1 MKISASGEY
10 AVRILV
16 EIAKCEKYVSLKDVA
31 NKLDISLKFAEK
43 IVAKF
48 VKSNILV
55 SLRGQDGGYKLAKKP
70 DEVKIKQI
78 LEITGDVTNVT
89 TCLSADCPHKDD
101 CTSISVWEKLNAL
114 INDYLNNVS
123 ISDLIDKKNAN

>member
-16 EIAKCEKYVSLKDVA
+16 EIAKNEKYVSLKDVA
-31 NKLDISLKFAEK
+31 TKLDISLKYAEK

-48 VKSNILV
+48 VKSGMLE

-70 DEVKIKQI
+70 NKCTIKEVLIV
-78 LEITGDVTNVT
+78 TGDVTNLSA
-89 TCLSADCPHKDD
+89 CLSADCPHKDS
-101 CTSISVWEKLNAL
+101 CTSISVWEKLNGL
-114 INDYLNNVS
+114 INDYLSTVTLE
-123 ISDLIDKKNAN
+123 DLIDKKNAI